1 MSKDELL
8 AHINRYHLSGMV
20 ESVVWQIND
29 GKVQI
34 SFVSQ
39 INSTAGI
46 IMFPFVN
53 VGSSENMAE
62 EIGISNTSA
71 LVKLLVIMQQDIDVS
86 FDQEHNIWMKLNVT
100 DGAYKGSFSLADIR
114 TIPEAPEIDEPTA
127 YEVSFPLD
135 KEFKDQFAKAYKA
148 LGSINR
154 FEIEAAKDVK
164 ITLGNKESYANKV
177 SFKRNMGDHLPLR
190 KIAFSGEA
198 MFEILKNNP
207 DLTESE
213 VEISEQG
220 LMKVTVYGGSDKVI
234 YYLIE
239 LEEV

>member
-8 AHINRYHLSGMV
+8 SHINRYHLSGMV
-20 ESVVWQIND
+20 ESVVWQIHD
-29 GKVQI
+29 DKVQI
-34 SFVSQ
+34 NFVSQ
-39 INSTAGI
+39 INSTAGMI
-46 IMFPFVN
+46 LFPFDMEVSRKSLQE
-53 VGSSENMAE
+53 V
-62 EIGISNTSA
+62 GISNTSA
-71 LVKLLVIMQQDIDVS
+71 LVKLLGIMQQDISIDFES
-86 FDQEHNIWMKLNVT
+86 EHNIWMKLNMT
-100 DGAYKGSFSLADIR
+100 DGLYKGSFSLADIR

-154 FEIEAAKDVK
+154 FEIEAGKDIK
-164 ITLGNKESYANKV
+164 ITLGNRESYANKV

-220 LMKVTVYGGSDKVI
+220 LMKVTVYGGTDKVI